1 MGLRIRTNVQS
12 LVSRRHL
19 TNTGNRLQKS
29 MEQLASGERIN
40 RAADDAA
47 GLAISE
53 NLRADIRSM
62 TQARRNA
69 LDGISFVQVAEGGLE
84 EITNIM
90 IRLKELS
97 VQSASDTIGKDERRY
112 LNREFMQL
120 KDEVD
125 RIAVSTEFNGTRLL
139 AGNAELDP
147 ELMKSHNSA
156 PWEIQ
161 VGKDYITPPDSLD
174 EPNPVNIIRIDFS
187 HVNALTTGE
196 GSLGIGNSQ
205 DENSTRIDSK
215 VEAQQSMSKLDEA
228 LTKVADFRSE
238 IGSIQNRLETAGRNL
253 SVGIEN
259 LSSARSR
266 IRDADFAR
274 TTAEMTQSNI
284 LQQAG
289 VSVLSQANQLPQVAL
304 QLING

>member
-84 EITNIM
+84 EITNVM

-97 VQSASDTIGKDERRY
+97 VQSASDTIGTEERRY

-120 KDEVD
+120 KDEID
-125 RIAVSTEFNGTRLL
+125 RIAISTEFNGTRLL
-139 AGNAELDP
+139 AGNAALDP
-147 ELMKSHNSA
+147 ELMKSHNAA

-161 VGKDYITPPDSLD
+161 VGKDYITPPDALD
-174 EPNPVNIIRIDFS
+174 SPNPVNIIRIDFS
-187 HVNALTTGE
+187 RVNALTSGE
-196 GSLGIGNSQ
+196 GSLNIGNSQ
-205 DENSTRIDSK
+205 DEGGTRIDSK
-215 VEAQQSMSKLDEA
+215 TEAQQSMSKLDDA
-228 LTKVADFRSE
+228 LTMVADFRSE

-274 TTAEMTQSNI
+274 TTAEMTQNNI

-289 VSVLSQANQLPQVAL
+289 VSVLSQANQMPQVAL
-304 QLING
+304 KLIGS